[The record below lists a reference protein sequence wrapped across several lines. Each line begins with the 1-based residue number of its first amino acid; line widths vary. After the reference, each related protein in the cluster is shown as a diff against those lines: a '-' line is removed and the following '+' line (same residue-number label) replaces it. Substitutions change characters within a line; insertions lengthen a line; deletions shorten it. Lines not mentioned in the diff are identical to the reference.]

1 MSGLNLDIQE
11 ITLDSDNINS
21 NKEISLDTSSS
32 MDLKEANFGSGIEL
46 LMNEKVKNSSRN
58 NSSNNLQHL
67 EWELKAI
74 DVHLDDSNFILN
86 DKEENKEILY
96 KSKESFQ
103 NKPTI
108 EIAKA
113 TSEMETKGET
123 WDGFKDINSVNLDD
137 VGNKAI

>member
-58 NSSNNLQHL
+58 NSSNNLQ
-67 EWELKAI
+67 
-74 DVHLDDSNFILN
+74 
-86 DKEENKEILY
+86 
-96 KSKESFQ
+96 
-103 NKPTI
+103 
-108 EIAKA
+108 
-113 TSEMETKGET
+113 
-123 WDGFKDINSVNLDD
+123 NL
-137 VGNKAI
+137 